1 MEEKNP
7 LKPDAISSNGVLS
20 MLASS
25 TGHRRSVSM
34 SSRNRVN
41 AQMSQVRYNR
51 QAASLQ
57 EWLQKMQMLLEEI
70 CEFAKENSIL
80 LPKEPL
86 AILQLDLKM
95 GTASV
100 GTSLVDKS
108 TANLLDSR
116 LRQVQK
122 HAIRLLER
130 ISNTRSHVLI
140 TGDLNSGK
148 SSLCNA
154 LLRREILPVDQQPC
168 TDVFCEV
175 LDASNNEGKEE
186 VHAVLLGQTY
196 DLNNPQTY
204 RVFAIQHLTDLVH
217 ESKVYS
223 LLKIYANDSRRREE
237 SLLNN
242 GVVDICLIDA
252 PGLNVDVDKTQELF
266 GRQEEID
273 LVIFVV
279 SAENHL
285 TQSSKEFIKDTSR
298 EKSLVFMVVNNYD
311 KIRDR
316 ERCQKRILDQVADL
330 VPETHKGKGDFVH
343 FVSSQSTDDPA
354 PASSPAPDSPPPPPF
369 GFGPGSPDFDRLEAS
384 LREFVL
390 EKRSS
395 SKLLPAR
402 NFLVNTLKDVKSL
415 SRANMTSAAAQ
426 FAELKEK
433 LEQLNPA
440 LDDIIAEAGAVS
452 DKIDKDVE
460 RLTQAVYSQSMEYLT
475 TVVDQVGA
483 EPVVEYTG
491 LFDIIQY
498 ARDTRQALI
507 SKIQEAVV
515 YSEDNARE
523 VTATAVDAIKSL
535 GILHVGEQPAF
546 TKVFQKSAMFSRR
559 RDNLGRSICAEL
571 SVMDFIDIGFLLER
585 PLPVLQASKQALTS
599 STSTVSNALTLFSV
613 VGGGQLAL
621 SSQAARAIDWQLIRK
636 LWVPIVAVVSIGMAA
651 YMVHEMPRTVPRKIA
666 RKIAFEID
674 EMGYVRANADRIA
687 GECRK
692 VLKFPT
698 QDVRS
703 AFQTKVERVG
713 RERDDLEKYTY
724 EAQYSLEFFTKI
736 DQDGDKLHEQVEQLD
751 LVD

>member
-1 MEEKNP
+1 MDNNNP
-7 LKPDAISSNGVLS
+7 LKPDAVASDGVLE
-20 MLASS
+20 MLTSS
-25 TGHRRSVSM
+25 EGHRRNVSM
-34 SSRNRVN
+34 SSRNRVD
-41 AQMSQVRYNR
+41 AHFSQVRYNHH
-51 QAASLQ
+51 AASLK
-57 EWLQKMQMLLEEI
+57 EWLNDIQGLLAEI
-70 CEFAKENSIL
+70 KLFSKDNSII
-80 LPKEPL
+80 LPKDPL
-86 AILQLDLKM
+86 AVLQLDLKM
-95 GTASV
+95 GASVV
-100 GTSLVDKS
+100 GTSLIDKS
-108 TANLLDSR
+108 AATLLDSR
-116 LRQVQK
+116 LGQVQV
-122 HAIRLLER
+122 HAVRLLDR

-154 LLRREILPVDQQPC
+154 LLRRNILPVDQQPC

-175 LDASNNEGKEE
+175 LDVSNNGGKEE
-186 VHAVLLGQTY
+186 VHAVLLGETY
-196 DLNNPQTY
+196 DIDSPKTY
-204 RVFAIQHLTDLVH
+204 RVFPIDNLDKLVH

-223 LLKIYANDSRRREE
+223 LLKVYAKDERPKEH
-237 SLLNN
+237 SLLSN

-285 TQSSKEFIKDTSR
+285 TQSSKEFIKDTAR

-311 KIRDR
+311 KIRDKA
-316 ERCQKRILDQVADL
+316 RCQERILDQVAGL
-330 VPETHKGKGDFVH
+330 IPETHKGKGDFVH
-343 FVSSQSTDDPA
+343 FVSSVEDR
-354 PASSPAPDSPPPPPF
+354 PASPSSSGSPPPPDVDV
-369 GFGPGSPDFDRLEAS
+369 GPGSPDFDKLEAS
-384 LREFVL
+384 LRQFVL
-390 EKRSS
+390 EKRST

-402 NFLVNTLKDVKSL
+402 NFLVNTLKDVKML
-415 SRANMTSAAAQ
+415 SRANLDSSAAQ
-426 FAELKEK
+426 FNELKER
-433 LEQLNPA
+433 LDQLTPQ
-440 LDDIIAEAGAVS
+440 LDETIAEAAAVS

-460 RLTQAVYSQSMEYLT
+460 RLTQAMYSQSMEYLT

-491 LFDIIQY
+491 LFDIVQY

-507 SKIQEAVV
+507 AKIQDAVV
-515 YSEDNARE
+515 HSEDNARE
-523 VTATAVDAIKSL
+523 VTATAVDAIKSI

-559 RDNLGRSICAEL
+559 RDNLGRSIRAEL
-571 SVMDFIDIGFLLER
+571 SVFDFIDLGFLLER
-585 PLPVLQASKQALTS
+585 PLPVLQASKQALTT
-599 STSTVSNALTLFSV
+599 STSSVSNALTLFSV

-621 SSQAARAIDWQLIRK
+621 SSQAARAIDWQLLRK
-636 LWVPIVAVVSIGMAA
+636 LWVPVVAVVTVGLAA

-674 EMGYVRANADRIA
+674 DMGYVRANADRIA

-703 AFQTKVERVG
+703 AFQTKVEQVA
-713 RERDDLEKYTY
+713 RERDDLEKHTY
-724 EAQYSLEFFTKI
+724 EAQYSLEFFTKV
-736 DQDGDKLHEQVEQLD
+736 DDDSEQLYQKVQALD
-751 LVD
+751 LID

>member
-1 MEEKNP
+1 MDSKET
-7 LKPDAISSNGVLS
+7 LKPDAVSSNGVLE
-20 MLASS
+20 MLS
-25 TGHRRSVSM
+25 TSEGHRRNVSM
-34 SSRNRVN
+34 SSRNRVD
-41 AQMSQVRYNR
+41 AHLSQVRYNHH
-51 QAASLQ
+51 AGSLK
-57 EWLQKMQMLLEEI
+57 EWLQEIQDLLGEI
-70 CEFAKENSIL
+70 KLFSKDNSII
-80 LPKEPL
+80 LPREPL
-86 AILQLDLKM
+86 AVLQLDLKM
-95 GTASV
+95 GASVV
-100 GTSLVDKS
+100 GTSLIDKS
-108 TANLLDSR
+108 TATLLDSR
-116 LRQVQK
+116 LGQVQL
-122 HAIRLLER
+122 HAVRLLDR

-154 LLRREILPVDQQPC
+154 LLRRNILPVDQQPC

-175 LDASNNEGKEE
+175 LDVSNNGGKEE
-186 VHAVLLGQTY
+186 VHAVLLGRTY
-196 DLNNPQTY
+196 DIDDPKTY
-204 RVFAIQHLTDLVH
+204 RVFALENLDELVH

-223 LLKIYANDSRRREE
+223 LLKVYAHDDRPKEH
-237 SLLNN
+237 SLLSN

-285 TQSSKEFIKDTSR
+285 TQSSKEFIQDTAR

-311 KIRDR
+311 KIRDKQ
-316 ERCQKRILDQVADL
+316 RCQERILDQVAGL
-330 VPETHKGKGDFVH
+330 IPETHKGKGDFVH
-343 FVSSQSTDDPA
+343 FVSSVEDRIATP
-354 PASSPAPDSPPPPPF
+354 PPSSSGSPPPPDIDV
-369 GFGPGSPDFDRLEAS
+369 GPGSPDFDKLEAS
-384 LREFVL
+384 LRQFVL
-390 EKRSS
+390 EKRST

-402 NFLVNTLKDVKSL
+402 NFLVNTLKDVKML
-415 SRANMTSAAAQ
+415 SRANLDSSAAQ
-426 FAELKEK
+426 FQELKER
-433 LEQLNPA
+433 LDALTPQL
-440 LDDIIAEAGAVS
+440 DETIAEAAAVS

-460 RLTQAVYSQSMEYLT
+460 RLTQTMYTQSMDYLT

-491 LFDIIQY
+491 LFDIVQY

-507 SKIQEAVV
+507 AKIQDAVV
-515 YSEDNARE
+515 HSEDNARE
-523 VTATAVDAIKSL
+523 VTATAVDAIKSI

-559 RDNLGRSICAEL
+559 RDNLGRSIRAEL
-571 SVMDFIDIGFLLER
+571 SVFDFIDLGFLLER
-585 PLPVLQASKQALTS
+585 PLPVLQASKQALTT
-599 STSTVSNALTLFSV
+599 STSSVSNALTLFSI

-621 SSQAARAIDWQLIRK
+621 SSQAARAIDWQLVRK
-636 LWVPIVAVVSIGMAA
+636 LWVPMVAVVTVGLAA

-674 EMGYVRANADRIA
+674 DMGYVRANADRIA

-692 VLKFPT
+692 VLKYPS

-703 AFQTKVERVG
+703 AFQTKVEQVA
-713 RERDDLEKYTY
+713 RERDDLEKHTY
-724 EAQYSLEFFTKI
+724 EAQYSLEFFTKV
-736 DQDGDKLHEQVEQLD
+736 DDDSDKLYQKVEALN

>member
-1 MEEKNP
+1 MDSKET
-7 LKPDAISSNGVLS
+7 LKPDAVSSNGVLE
-20 MLASS
+20 MLS
-25 TGHRRSVSM
+25 TSEGHRRNVSM
-34 SSRNRVN
+34 SSRNRVD
-41 AQMSQVRYNR
+41 AHLSQVRYSHH
-51 QAASLQ
+51 AGSLK
-57 EWLQKMQMLLEEI
+57 EWLQEIQDLLGEI
-70 CEFAKENSIL
+70 KLFSKDNSII

-86 AILQLDLKM
+86 AVLQLDLKM
-95 GTASV
+95 GASVV
-100 GTSLVDKS
+100 GTSLIDKS
-108 TANLLDSR
+108 TATLLDSR
-116 LRQVQK
+116 LGQVQL
-122 HAIRLLER
+122 HAVRLLDR

-154 LLRREILPVDQQPC
+154 LLRRKILPVDQQPC

-175 LDASNNEGKEE
+175 LDVSNNGGKEE
-186 VHAVLLGQTY
+186 VHAVLLRTTY
-196 DLNNPQTY
+196 DIDDPKTY
-204 RVFAIQHLTDLVH
+204 RVFALENLDELVH
-217 ESKVYS
+217 ESKIYSILKVYVYDDRPKEHS
-223 LLKIYANDSRRREE
+223 LLS
-237 SLLNN
+237 N

-285 TQSSKEFIKDTSR
+285 TQSSKEFIQDTAR

-311 KIRDR
+311 KIRDKQ
-316 ERCQKRILDQVADL
+316 RCQERILDQVAGL
-330 VPETHKGKGDFVH
+330 IPETHKGKGDFVH
-343 FVSSQSTDDPA
+343 FVSSLEDRIATP
-354 PASSPAPDSPPPPPF
+354 PPSSSGSPPPPDIDV
-369 GFGPGSPDFDRLEAS
+369 GPGSPDFDKLEAS
-384 LREFVL
+384 LRQFVL
-390 EKRSS
+390 EKRST

-402 NFLVNTLKDVKSL
+402 NFLVNTLKDVKML
-415 SRANMTSAAAQ
+415 SRTNLDSSAAQ
-426 FAELKEK
+426 FQELKER
-433 LEQLNPA
+433 LDALTPQL
-440 LDDIIAEAGAVS
+440 DETIAEAAAVS

-460 RLTQAVYSQSMEYLT
+460 RLTQAMYTQSMEHLT

-491 LFDIIQY
+491 LFDIVQY

-507 SKIQEAVV
+507 AKIQDAVV
-515 YSEDNARE
+515 HSEDNARE
-523 VTATAVDAIKSL
+523 VTATAVDAIKSI

-559 RDNLGRSICAEL
+559 RDNLGRSIRAEL
-571 SVMDFIDIGFLLER
+571 SVFDFIDLGFLLER
-585 PLPVLQASKQALTS
+585 PLPVLQASKQALTT
-599 STSTVSNALTLFSV
+599 STSSVSNALTLFSI

-621 SSQAARAIDWQLIRK
+621 SSQAARAIDWQLVRK
-636 LWVPIVAVVSIGMAA
+636 LWVPMVAVVTVGLAA

-674 EMGYVRANADRIA
+674 DMGYVRANADRIA

-692 VLKFPT
+692 VLKYPS

-703 AFQTKVERVG
+703 AFQTKVEQVA
-713 RERDDLEKYTY
+713 RERDDLEKHTY
-724 EAQYSLEFFTKI
+724 EAQYSREFFTKV
-736 DQDGDKLHEQVEQLD
+736 DDDSDKLYQKVEALN